1 MAHKTDEMHN
11 TQSVSLQDTWL
22 GVIGY
27 WLRARHEKYVR
38 NRDILQILSHDARLL
53 NDIGF
58 SREQLVGELG
68 YDPCEL
74 PEMFGGTDYRTPRL

>member
-1 MAHKTDEMHN
+1 MAHRTDDTCN
-11 TQSVSLQDTWL
+11 TRSVSLQDSLLGAIGSWL
-22 GVIGY
+22 H
-27 WLRARHEKYVR
+27 ARREKYAK

-74 PEMFGGTDYRTPRL
+74 PELFSGGGYRTPRL